1 MGHEDSHV
9 DVVPDNTTPE
19 PTTDADDENTATRM
33 SHDEQTPDVPV
44 GAPLEHEGD
53 ESAGGV
59 AATELDDDTP
69 AQATDGSLTADDVSE
84 TRDADV
90 SVTLD
95 SGSSRAEQGV
105 TTDGPDAPTRSTA
118 LIGTRALVTY
128 HSVWLK
134 GMHHHHRHRRHLNN
148 KEPNPSFIQCV
159 CGTHMNTA
167 TTYSASPRFWKKW
180 SSGQCS
186 PRPS

>member
-44 GAPLEHEGD
+44 GAPLEQEGD

-105 TTDGPDAPTRSTA
+105 TTDGPDAPTRPLSLSATATADSISESTA
-118 LIGTRALVTY
+118 PVT
-128 HSVWLK
+128 
-134 GMHHHHRHRRHLNN
+134 
-148 KEPNPSFIQCV
+148 
-159 CGTHMNTA
+159 TA
-167 TTYSASPRFWKKW
+167 TSDAMSDGGFGGSALGKSRTCKHTSHSFVNE
-180 SSGQCS
+180 
-186 PRPS
+186 